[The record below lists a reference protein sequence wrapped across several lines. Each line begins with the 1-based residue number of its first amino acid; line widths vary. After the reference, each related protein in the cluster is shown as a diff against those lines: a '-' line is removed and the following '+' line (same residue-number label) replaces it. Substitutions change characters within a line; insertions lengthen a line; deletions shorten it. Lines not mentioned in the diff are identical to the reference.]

1 MLVAPYFA
9 KQFYLITKNNFR
21 KFFVA
26 REAVKNKTKSLLDA
40 IPHKLPRFY

>member
-9 KQFYLITKNNFR
+9 KQFYLNTKNNFR

-26 REAVKNKTKSLLDA
+26 REAVKNDVYCRQNVVKKKFTS
-40 IPHKLPRFY
+40 